1 MVQGY
6 MPYRNGITYL
16 MKEKNIIIAARVI
29 SMVFTPFYLPIVGL
43 LALFLFSYMS
53 LMPWIYK
60 GSVLLMVYLFT
71 ILLPTLLIHVYR
83 KYQGWTKWQLG
94 VKERRMVPY
103 IIAILCYFGC
113 YYVMSYLRI
122 PQFMANILVAALAIQ
137 VVCAIIN
144 VWWKISTHTAAIGGF
159 EGALVAFS
167 FLFAFNP
174 LYWFCVILV
183 IAGMVGT
190 SRMILRMHTLSQVIA
205 GFLVGCVIGFG
216 AII

>member
-1 MVQGY
+1 
-6 MPYRNGITYL
+6 
-16 MKEKNIIIAARVI
+16 
-29 SMVFTPFYLPIVGL
+29 MVFTPFYLPIVGL

-83 KYQGWTKWQLG
+83 KYQGWSKWQLG

-122 PQFMANILVAALAIQ
+122 PQFMANILVAALVIQ

-190 SRMILRMHTLSQVIA
+190 SRMILRMHTLSQVVT
-205 GFLVGCVIGFG
+205 GFLVGCVIGFW